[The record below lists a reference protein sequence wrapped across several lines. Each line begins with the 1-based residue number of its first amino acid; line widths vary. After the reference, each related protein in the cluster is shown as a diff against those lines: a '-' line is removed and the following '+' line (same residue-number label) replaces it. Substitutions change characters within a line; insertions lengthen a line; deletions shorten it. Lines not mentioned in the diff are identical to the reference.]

1 MCTDFSFLGF
11 LVVCSK
17 KSRAQEMKWEAN
29 PLSSFEATRFK
40 FRRRMHGEEI
50 LIFSFFLLFFCSCII
65 RKKRVS
71 PPMIHEKLKATNSN
85 EFIIENMV
93 EIFNKSFYSAEA
105 NEKCDKQ
112 RKEMKT
118 FLNP

>member
-40 FRRRMHGEEI
+40 FRRRRRRMHGEEI
-50 LIFSFFLLFFCSCII
+50 LIFSFFLLFLLMHHPQEASLSSNDP
-65 RKKRVS
+65 RKAQS
-71 PPMIHEKLKATNSN
+71 H
-85 EFIIENMV
+85 
-93 EIFNKSFYSAEA
+93 
-105 NEKCDKQ
+105 
-112 RKEMKT
+112 
-118 FLNP
+118 